1 MLYILNYPRFHRYLK
16 KEINDNYSLDMSI
29 GLETIPDTIP
39 DTIDTIPDT
48 NREDFFEKN
57 MMQALLTQSE
67 LKNRLQISLTSVK
80 RVMKALQENGK
91 IEHMGSS
98 RKGYWK
104 IT

>member
-29 GLETIPDTIP
+29 GLETIP
-39 DTIDTIPDT
+39 DTIPDT

>member
-1 MLYILNYPRFHRYLK
+1 M
-16 KEINDNYSLDMSI
+16 
-29 GLETIPDTIP
+29 
-39 DTIDTIPDT
+39 
-48 NREDFFEKN
+48 EKPSV
-57 MMQALLTQSE
+57 TQSE

-91 IEHMGSS
+91 IERMGSS

>member
-1 MLYILNYPRFHRYLK
+1 MLYILNYPRFHRFLK

-29 GLETIPDTIP
+29 GLETIP
-39 DTIDTIPDT
+39 DTIPDT

>member
-1 MLYILNYPRFHRYLK
+1 MLYILNHPRFHRYLK

-29 GLETIPDTIP
+29 GLETIP
-39 DTIDTIPDT
+39 DTIPDT

>member
-1 MLYILNYPRFHRYLK
+1 
-16 KEINDNYSLDMSI
+16 MSI
-29 GLETIPDTIP
+29 GLETIP

-57 MMQALLTQSE
+57 MMQALSIIMEKPSVTQSE

-91 IEHMGSS
+91 IERMGSS